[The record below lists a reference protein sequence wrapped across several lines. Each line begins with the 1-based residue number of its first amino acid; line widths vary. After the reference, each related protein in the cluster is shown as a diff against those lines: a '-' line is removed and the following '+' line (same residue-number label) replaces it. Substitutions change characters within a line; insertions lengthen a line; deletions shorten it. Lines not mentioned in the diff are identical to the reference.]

1 MIMISGF
8 LDIVLS
14 FISSGSYLLSL
25 LIKKIFRRDNIWFIK
40 ILNHVFKWYKAHG
53 FG

>member
-8 LDIVLS
+8 LDIVLF

-25 LIKKIFRRDNIWFIK
+25 LIKKIFRRDNIWFVK
-40 ILNHVFKWYKAHG
+40 ILNHVFKWYKAHD
-53 FG
+53 FS